1 MPADFVGDDVMTIL
15 SKHFSIAATVCCLML
30 MQTAAAQTYPAK
42 PVRMIVSSPPGGV
55 TDGSARAIAN
65 EIAPLLGQPV
75 VIDNRGGANG
85 NIGGEAC
92 AKATP
97 DGYSVCLLN
106 GVAITFNPFA
116 YAKMPFDV
124 DRELSPVIHVGFLDI
139 AIGAHISLP
148 ANSIKELVE
157 LARAK
162 PGVLNW
168 GSLGIGSNSHL
179 YMVWLEQKTGVKFT
193 HVPYKGSPAMFL
205 AANSGEIQISTNT
218 PGTVQPHVK
227 AGKMK
232 VLAVVTSKNRSPL
245 LPNVPTLEEQGFEL
259 DSRNWNGIFVQ
270 KSAAPEIV
278 RRWNAE
284 VNKLL
289 SDPKFVDRYFAPMA
303 VTVSGGTPEW
313 FANFIKS
320 DRATAGELVK
330 LANMKL
336 IEN

>member
-1 MPADFVGDDVMTIL
+1 MPGWRNPARTVLVLLVMATA
-15 SKHFSIAATVCCLML
+15 HAAM
-30 MQTAAAQTYPAK
+30 AQSYPLK
-42 PVRMIVSSPPGGV
+42 PMRMIVSSPPGGV
-55 TDGSARAIAN
+55 TDGTARAVSA

-75 VIDNRGGANG
+75 VIENRGGANG

-92 AKATP
+92 AKAAP
-97 DGYSVCLLN
+97 DGYTVCLLN
-106 GVAITFNPFA
+106 GVAVTFNPFA

-124 DRELSPVIHVGFLDI
+124 ERELAPVIHVGFLDI
-139 AIGAHISLP
+139 AIAVHTGVA
-148 ANSIKELVE
+148 ANSIKELIE

-162 PGVLNW
+162 PAMLNW
-168 GSLGIGSNSHL
+168 GSLGIGSNSHM
-179 YMVWLEQKTGVKFT
+179 YMVWLEQKAGVKFT

-205 AANSGEIQISTNT
+205 AAASGEIHISTNT
-218 PGTVQPHVK
+218 PGTVQSHVK

-245 LPNVPTLEEQGFEL
+245 LPDVPTLQEQGFDL
-259 DSRNWNGIFVQ
+259 DFRNWNGLFFQ
-270 KSAAPEIV
+270 KAVPAEMA

-289 SDPKFVDRYFAPMA
+289 AEARFVDRYFAPMA
-303 VTVSGGTPEW
+303 VTASGGTPEY

>member
-1 MPADFVGDDVMTIL
+1 MPARFAKDDAMTIRSNHAL
-15 SKHFSIAATVCCLML
+15 LAATICALL
-30 MQTAAAQTYPAK
+30 FAPIASAQTYPAK

-65 EIAPLLGQPV
+65 DIAPLLGQPV

-92 AKATP
+92 AKANP
-97 DGYSVCLLN
+97 DGYSVCMLN
-106 GVAITFNPFA
+106 GVAVTFNPFA

-124 DRELSPVIHVGFLDI
+124 DRELAPVIHVGFLDI
-139 AIGAHISLP
+139 SVGVHASLP

-157 LARAK
+157 LARAR
-162 PGVLNW
+162 PGALNW

-179 YMVWLEQKTGVKFT
+179 YMVWLEQKAGVKFT
-193 HVPYKGSPAMFL
+193 HVPYKGFPAMLL
-205 AANSGEIQISTNT
+205 AATSGEIQISTNT
-218 PGTVQPHVK
+218 PGTVLPHVK

-232 VLAVVTSKNRSPL
+232 VLGVVTGKSRSPL
-245 LPNVPTLEEQGFEL
+245 MPNVPTLEEQGFEL
-259 DSRNWNGIFVQ
+259 DSRNWNGIFAQ
-270 KSAAPEIV
+270 KSASPEIV

-289 SDPKFVDRYFAPMA
+289 SDPKFVERYFAPMA

-313 FANFIKS
+313 FANFIKA
-320 DRATAGELVK
+320 DRATAAELVK
-330 LANMKL
+330 LANLKL

>member
-1 MPADFVGDDVMTIL
+1 MLVIGL
-15 SKHFSIAATVCCLML
+15 SGLALSPFAIA
-30 MQTAAAQTYPAK
+30 QSYPVK

-55 TDGSARAIAN
+55 TDASARAIAN
-65 EIAPLLGQPV
+65 EVAPLLGQPV

-92 AKATP
+92 AKAAP

-106 GVAITFNPFA
+106 GVAISFNPFA

-124 DRELSPVIHVGFLDI
+124 DRELTPVIHVGFLDI
-139 AIGAHISLP
+139 AIAAHAGVP
-148 ANSIKELVE
+148 ASSMKELLE

-162 PGVLNW
+162 PGALNW
-168 GSLGIGSNSHL
+168 GSLGIGSNSHM
-179 YMVWLEQKTGVKFT
+179 YMVEQKAGVKFT
-193 HVPYKGSPAMFL
+193 HIPYKGSPAMFI
-205 AANSGEIQISTNT
+205 AATSGEIQVSTNT

-227 AGKMK
+227 SGKIK

-245 LPNVPTLEEQGFEL
+245 LPHVPTLEEQGFEL
-259 DSRNWNGIFVQ
+259 DSRNWNGVFFQ
-270 KSAAPEIV
+270 KAVPADIV
-278 RRWNAE
+278 RRWNTD

-289 SDPKFVDRYFAPMA
+289 ADPKIAERYFAPMA

-313 FANFIKS
+313 FANFIRT
-320 DRATAGELVK
+320 DRATAAELVK